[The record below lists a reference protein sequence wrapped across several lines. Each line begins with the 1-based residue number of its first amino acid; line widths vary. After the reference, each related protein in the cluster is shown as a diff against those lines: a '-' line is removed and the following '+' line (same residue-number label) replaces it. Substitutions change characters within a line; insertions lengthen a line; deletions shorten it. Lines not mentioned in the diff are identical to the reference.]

1 MVNLKKLNIFNF
13 LWFRSILILLLAIVS
28 LKEKRIF
35 YWLRIELNMFGII
48 EHIKIDKKV
57 VKMDIRK
64 PIYYKMNYLFIC
76 DI

>member
-1 MVNLKKLNIFNF
+1 MANLKKLNIFNF

-35 YWLRIELNMFGII
+35 YWLRIELNMFGMI

-57 VKMDIRK
+57 VKMDVRRF
-64 PIYYKMNYLFIC
+64 IYHKMNYLLIC